1 MRNMIPAV
9 RKSISSFIIPE
20 RYEREAFEA
29 QNFAVN
35 HYALALAGKLCGIDG
50 DLNLA
55 ERRAF
60 LSLFPY
66 FNQSHLSLLS
76 DSIDEDM
83 SVYNSARRFCKF
95 TNNNMNDSARL
106 FAKLFKLA
114 ISDGTLNLSEIL
126 FFEKIMPML
135 GLQKFFFHKAL
146 EYYFHEEIKLPRHIL
161 LEKDIKTFYKQQIS
175 NLHPDVFYSA
185 DFLSKSTRRKLSELS
200 NERMKALNESY
211 RKALN

>member
-1 MRNMIPAV
+1 MIPAV

-20 RYEREAFEA
+20 RFEREAFET

-35 HYALALAGKLCGIDG
+35 HYALAMAGKLCGIDG

-60 LSLFPY
+60 LALFPY
-66 FNQSHLSLLS
+66 FNQSHLNLLME
-76 DSIDEDM
+76 SIDEEM

-95 TNNNMNDSARL
+95 TNNNMSDAARL

-126 FFEKIMPML
+126 FFEKVMPMI

-146 EYYFHEEIKLPRHIL
+146 EFYFHEDIKLPKNIL
-161 LEKDIKTFYKQQIS
+161 LQKDIKTFYKKQIA

-185 DFLSKSTRRKLSELS
+185 DFLSRSTRTKLAELA
-200 NERMKALNESY
+200 NERMKMLNENY
-211 RKALN
+211 KKALH